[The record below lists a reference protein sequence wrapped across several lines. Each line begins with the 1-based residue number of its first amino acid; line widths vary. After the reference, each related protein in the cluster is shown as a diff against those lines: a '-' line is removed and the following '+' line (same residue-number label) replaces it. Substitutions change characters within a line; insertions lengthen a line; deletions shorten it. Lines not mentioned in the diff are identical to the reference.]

1 MTLVM
6 AIFLAGYLIGSIDIA
21 GQIDLYHIPLAHV
34 LTFIFYHTNC
44 DAAGIYRVLM
54 LCFVS

>member
-1 MTLVM
+1 M
-6 AIFLAGYLIGSIDIA
+6 AIFLAGYLIGSIDIAAFLA